1 MAPPEEKG
9 KLGVIL
15 VLIMA
20 IVVTIV
26 VFNGII
32 PEDEMPDDQDIYIP
46 PYSVGEYIDYIYD
59 GDTFKT
65 VEGDIIRM
73 LGINTEEK
81 GMPFADAAKHHLE
94 LLLNSGQIR
103 LERDEVDEDRYGRL
117 LRHVWAG
124 DVHVNAEMV
133 RDGYAH
139 VYIIPP
145 NGKYSDELW
154 TAQDEAVAHN
164 RVLWEKSP
172 HDVEIVEIQPIQGL
186 DQEGLNLE
194 MVVFENKGSDIVD
207 ISGWT
212 VKDESTHIYRFSSI
226 RVMPGNSV
234 SLKSGFG
241 TDDDASVHWQLDSSI
256 WNNAG
261 DVCFLRDENGLLV
274 DSWRYS
280 LEGEEYVF
288 VDYIER

>member
-20 IVVTIV
+20 IVVSVV
-26 VFNGII
+26 VFNGIM
-32 PEDEMPDDQDIYIP
+32 PEDEAPEDQDIYIP

-81 GMPFADAAKHHLE
+81 GMPHADSAKQHLQ
-94 LLLNSGQIR
+94 LLLNSGKIR
-103 LERDEVDEDRYGRL
+103 LESDEVDKDRYGRL

-133 RDGYAH
+133 RAGYAH

-154 TAQDEAVAHN
+154 AAQEEAVANN

-172 HDVEIVEIQPIQGL
+172 YDVEIIEIQPIQGP
-186 DQEGLNLE
+186 DQAGLNLE
-194 MVVFENKGSDIVD
+194 KVVFKNVGQDTVYFR
-207 ISGWT
+207 GWT
-212 VKDESTHIYRFSSI
+212 VKDEATHIYRFYNI
-226 RVMPGNSV
+226 TLRPGDTL
-234 SLKSGFG
+234 SLKSGLGSDTG
-241 TDDDASVHWQLDSSI
+241 TEIYWQLDSSI

-274 DSWRYS
+274 DAWRYS
-280 LEGEEYVF
+280 LVNDDYAF
-288 VDYIER
+288 IDYID